1 MGASYSHRSSGL
13 HPEVGARRCRC
24 SCSTSTQLLS
34 AGGLIKFACR
44 PLVKTRSQRPWR
56 RAWLQRLILSL
67 PNFFHPPPALP
78 RPPPGARGLRATALV
93 IAGVR
98 LHELVFFL
106 ARHVSRDPSLKAAYD
121 RDRQGTVHLCLADGS
136 RKGHS
141 LLPRNSVMQMH
152 VFESCPACNGARVL
166 PRRYLW
172 RKCDRRREKR

>member
-24 SCSTSTQLLS
+24 SCSSSTQLLS

-93 IAGVR
+93 IGDNFGGHEHEDPHGCQTFQVIPAHVLLSR
-98 LHELVFFL
+98 L
-106 ARHVSRDPSLKAAYD
+106 
-121 RDRQGTVHLCLADGS
+121 GS
-136 RKGHS
+136 RCGRTPPLYSHPRVPMQVVDAHQPAS
-141 LLPRNSVMQMH
+141 L
-152 VFESCPACNGARVL
+152 
-166 PRRYLW
+166 
-172 RKCDRRREKR
+172 

>member
-24 SCSTSTQLLS
+24 SCSSSTQLLS

-106 ARHVSRDPSLKAAYD
+106 ARHVSPGSLNQSGV
-121 RDRQGTVHLCLADGS
+121 RS
-136 RKGHS
+136 RPLRHCSPVSCRWFSKGAQ
-141 LLPRNSVMQMH
+141 P
-152 VFESCPACNGARVL
+152 P
-166 PRRYLW
+166 PT
-172 RKCDRRREKR
+172 